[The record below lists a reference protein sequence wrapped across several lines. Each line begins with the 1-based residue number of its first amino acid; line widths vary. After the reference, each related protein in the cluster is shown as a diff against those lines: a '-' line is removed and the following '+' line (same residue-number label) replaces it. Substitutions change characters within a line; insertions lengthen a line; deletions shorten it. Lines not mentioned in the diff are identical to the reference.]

1 MACTFNF
8 GTENIAHTG
17 AIPGW
22 NAKVVFI
29 TTKQIGVVALCSCD
43 PYDADMGNF
52 GLYYYI

>member
-22 NAKVVFI
+22 NANVAFI

>member
-22 NAKVVFI
+22 NANVAFI
-29 TTKQIGVVALCSCD
+29 TTKQIGVVDLCSCD
-43 PYDADMGNF
+43 PYDADMDNF